1 MLTTRT
7 QKSKVTQVTLA
18 ESTATQTAQRENEQA
33 ESKNRKRKVQD
44 SEDMLAEYLCP
55 ITQELPVDP
64 VVAEDGQCYERSAI
78 EAWIKK
84 NVPLRD
90 FKSPVTNKTMGSQL
104 VTARQTCSAIEQ
116 LVNKGIIV
124 GEAATAWKEKRAEIE
139 GLDKRWRE
147 TLNHA
152 RRGNALSMCEIGLN
166 YRDGG
171 NGFKKDLVKA
181 VEWMKMSA
189 AEEHPTAVANMAVF
203 YFNGWGVK
211 LDRGRGMFEMARA
224 AKMGSEHAAAVAG
237 HWFAEGN
244 HFAAGKDAVEATR
257 WFKLSRNCAFKDSV
271 KSTRK
276 IRDDWLR
283 RHGHLEGEEA
293 NNESDGE

>member
-1 MLTTRT
+1 MLNTRK
-7 QKSKVTQVTLA
+7 QKSKVTQLTLA
-18 ESTATQTAQRENEQA
+18 ESTAAQTAQSENEQA
-33 ESKNRKRKVQD
+33 ESKNQKRKLQD

-64 VVAEDGQCYERSAI
+64 VIAEDGQCYERSAI
-78 EAWIKK
+78 ESWFNK

-90 FKSPVTNKTMGSQL
+90 FKSPVTNKTMGQHL
-104 VTARQTCSAIEQ
+104 VSARQTRSAIEQ

-139 GLDKRWRE
+139 GLDEKWRAS
-147 TLNHA
+147 LNNA

-166 YRDGG
+166 YRDGT
-171 NGFKKDLVKA
+171 NGFKKDESKA

-189 AEEHPTAVANMAVF
+189 AEEHATAVANMAVF
-203 YFNGWGVK
+203 YFNGSGVK

-237 HWFAEGN
+237 FWFAEGA
-244 HFAAGKDAVEATR
+244 HFAAGKDDVEATR

-293 NNESDGE
+293 NNESGGE